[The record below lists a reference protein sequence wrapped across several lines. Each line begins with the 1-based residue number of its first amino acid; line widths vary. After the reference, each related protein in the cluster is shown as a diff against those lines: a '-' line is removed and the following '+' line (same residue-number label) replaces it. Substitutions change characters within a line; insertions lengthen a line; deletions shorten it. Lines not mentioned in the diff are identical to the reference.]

1 MMTSPD
7 NGLVHLSSSRSV
19 ADTMGLLEGVVLKRG
34 LRIVARVDHSRD
46 AAVAGLTMPPATL
59 LIFGNPISGTPVM
72 IAAPTSAIDLPLKAL
87 VWEDSDGQVRLS
99 YNTPPYLQERH
110 GITDE
115 LVKNIAGIRSICEE
129 AVR

>member
-1 MMTSPD
+1 MMTSL
-7 NGLVHLSSSRSV
+7 NSGLVHLSSPRSV
-19 ADTMGLLEGVVLKRG
+19 TDTVGLLEHAVLSRG

-46 AAVAGLTMPPATL
+46 AAAAGLTMPPATL

-72 IAAPTSAIDLPLKAL
+72 ISAPTSAIDLPLKAF
-87 VWEDSDGQVRLS
+87 VWEDSDGHVRLS
-99 YNTPPYLQERH
+99 YNSPQYLQERH